1 MYRLAIPLLLIL
13 MLRFLPGILR
23 FLRLVWRLTFDKRV
37 PLVLRLLVPLALL
50 YLLSP
55 IDLVRD
61 RIPRLGWADDLLVLG
76 LAALLL
82 TKLAPR
88 HVVEEHLGNRHTAG
102 RPEEKDPTKVV
113 EGSARLIDSD
123 K

>member
-37 PLVLRLLVPLALL
+37 PLLLRFLVPLALL
-50 YLLSP
+50 YTLSP

-76 LAALLL
+76 LAVLLL

-88 HVVEEHLGNRHTAG
+88 HLVEEHMGNRHDTG
-102 RPEEKDPTKVV
+102 RAEEKDPSKVV
-113 EGSARLIDSD
+113 EGSARLIDED

>member
-37 PLVLRLLVPLALL
+37 PLLLRLLVPLALL
-50 YLLSP
+50 YTLSP

-76 LAALLL
+76 LAMLLL

-88 HVVEEHLGNRHTAG
+88 HVVEEHLGNRQTAG

>member
-13 MLRFLPGILR
+13 ILRFLPSILR

-37 PLVLRLLVPLALL
+37 PLLLRLLVPLALL

-76 LAALLL
+76 LAVLLL

-88 HVVEEHLGNRHTAG
+88 HLVEEHLGNRAAAN
-102 RPEEKDPTKVV
+102 RPEERDPSKVV
-113 EGSARLIDSD
+113 EGSARLIDGD

>member
-37 PLVLRLLVPLALL
+37 PLLLRFLVPLALL
-50 YLLSP
+50 YVLSP
-55 IDLVRD
+55 IDLVPD
-61 RIPRLGWADDLLVLG
+61 WVPRLGWVDDLLVLG
-76 LAALLL
+76 LAVLLL

-88 HVVEEHLGNRHTAG
+88 HVVEEHLGSRPTAS
-102 RPEEKDPTKVV
+102 RPEEKDPSKVV

>member
-37 PLVLRLLVPLALL
+37 PLLLRLLVPLALL

-61 RIPRLGWADDLLVLG
+61 RIPRLGWADDLVVIG
-76 LAALLL
+76 LAVLLL

-88 HVVEEHLGNRHTAG
+88 HVVEEHLGNRAAVN
-102 RPEEKDPTKVV
+102 RPEERDPSKVV
-113 EGSARLIDSD
+113 EGSARLIDGD

>member
-37 PLVLRLLVPLALL
+37 PLLLRSLVPLALL
-50 YLLSP
+50 YTVSP
-55 IDLVRD
+55 IDLLPD
-61 RIPRLGWADDLLVLG
+61 RVPRLGWADDLLVLG
-76 LAALLL
+76 LAAVLL
-82 TKLAPR
+82 TRLAPR
-88 HVVEEHLGNRHTAG
+88 RLVEEHMGRRPAAG
-102 RPEEKDPTKVV
+102 RPEEKDPSKVV

>member
-37 PLVLRLLVPLALL
+37 PLLLRLLVPLALL
-50 YLLSP
+50 YTLSP

-76 LAALLL
+76 LAMLLL

-88 HVVEEHLGNRHTAG
+88 HLVEEHLGNPPAAG